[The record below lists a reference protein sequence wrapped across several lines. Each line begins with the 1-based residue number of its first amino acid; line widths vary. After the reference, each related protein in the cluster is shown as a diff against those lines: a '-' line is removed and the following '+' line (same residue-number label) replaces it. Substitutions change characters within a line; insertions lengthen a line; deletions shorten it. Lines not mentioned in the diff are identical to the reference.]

1 MIVND
6 LHPVWAIFVPLK
18 ANTPPLAYADAFLAE
33 PVPSQRFEMIAGK
46 IHQIF
51 NAYSTIQ
58 YLQAAF
64 SLPGNDLKTA
74 NPFAM
79 EKLFCMLACK

>member
-6 LHPVWAIFVPLK
+6 FHPVWAIFVPLE
-18 ANTPPLAYADAFLAE
+18 ANTPLLVDADAFLAG
-33 PVPSQRFEMIAGK
+33 PVSSQRFKAIAGK

-64 SLPGNDLKTA
+64 SLPGNGLKPA
-74 NPFAM
+74 NPFAV
-79 EKLFCMLACK
+79 EKPFHILACK